1 MCYIYN
7 MKNVI
12 NNKFILAILLL
23 LIYLFLI
30 DGSVMA
36 YLILLYFNEAFECEI
51 SGKITLT
58 CRLVDLYVIF
68 VFFSKFYLLPLVYL
82 ILCKY
87 VTNPS
92 IRQFLH
98 NIRYKWLYK
107 ISLLFLSL
115 IVTIIWGTLLLEKLS
130 DGPHTLEYI
139 IGSGQL
145 VCLVTPFVGGYQAL
159 LILYLYWFIYD
170 VVFEKIGF
178 LKKFKQYIKTNL
190 PIWYQKFNQS
200 ISKKY

>member
-1 MCYIYN
+1 
-7 MKNVI
+7 MKKII
-12 NNKFILAILLL
+12 NNKYLLSIFVLLL
-23 LIYLFLI
+23 YLFLI
-30 DGSVMA
+30 DNCYILYYIFASPDEIENQILH
-36 YLILLYFNEAFECEI
+36 YYEWFFILTILIIN
-51 SGKITLT
+51 
-58 CRLVDLYVIF
+58 
-68 VFFSKFYLLPLVYL
+68 KFYLLPLVYL

-107 ISLLFLSL
+107 ISLLILSL

-130 DGPHTLEYI
+130 DEPHTLEYI
-139 IGSGQL
+139 IGGGQL
-145 VCLVTPFVGGYQAL
+145 VCLVTPFIGGYQAL

>member
-1 MCYIYN
+1 

-68 VFFSKFYLLPLVYL
+68 VFF
-82 ILCKY
+82 
-87 VTNPS
+87 
-92 IRQFLH
+92 
-98 NIRYKWLYK
+98 
-107 ISLLFLSL
+107 
-115 IVTIIWGTLLLEKLS
+115 
-130 DGPHTLEYI
+130 
-139 IGSGQL
+139 
-145 VCLVTPFVGGYQAL
+145 
-159 LILYLYWFIYD
+159 
-170 VVFEKIGF
+170 
-178 LKKFKQYIKTNL
+178 
-190 PIWYQKFNQS
+190 
-200 ISKKY
+200 

>member
-1 MCYIYN
+1 
-7 MKNVI
+7 MKNII
-12 NNKFILAILLL
+12 NNKFIFAVLLL
-23 LIYLFLI
+23 LMYLFLI

-36 YLILLYFNEAFECEI
+36 YLILLYINEAFECEM

-58 CRLVDLYVIF
+58 CKLVDLYVIF
-68 VFFSKFYLLPLVYL
+68 IFFSKFYLLPLIYL

-92 IRQFLH
+92 IHQFLH

-107 ISLLFLSL
+107 IGILILSL
-115 IVTIIWGTLLLEKLS
+115 IITIVWGTLLLEKLLHE
-130 DGPHTLEYI
+130 PYTLENI
-139 IGSGQL
+139 IGGGQL
-145 VCLVTPFVGGYQAL
+145 VCLATPFIGGYQAL

-178 LKKFKQYIKTNL
+178 LKKFKQQMNICFNRLQNHTNE
-190 PIWYQKFNQS
+190 
-200 ISKKY
+200 